1 MIPSYVAVIM
11 LQFQPRRFMFDCRL
25 ILYKNRMQMMM
36 KRLKLV
42 RLKRFLYPAV
52 ILFVLYATIQF
63 IKSQISNEAYKKRLE
78 VWEV

>member
-1 MIPSYVAVIM
+1 
-11 LQFQPRRFMFDCRL
+11 
-25 ILYKNRMQMMM
+25 MMM
-36 KRLKLV
+36 KRLKLF